1 MLCYSDILRVI
12 YKTNHLQNE
21 SVLYNIIYNT
31 MAGIRNMLCLCPK
44 QAFKVG
50 RSDHGF
56 FVGLSKTL
64 DR

>member
-1 MLCYSDILRVI
+1 
-12 YKTNHLQNE
+12 
-21 SVLYNIIYNT
+21 
-31 MAGIRNMLCLCPK
+31 MAGIGNMLCSRPK

-64 DR
+64 GIDPSIHDFKFFKTFKAGDFLTAALNERHF

>member
-1 MLCYSDILRVI
+1 
-12 YKTNHLQNE
+12 
-21 SVLYNIIYNT
+21 
-31 MAGIRNMLCLCPK
+31 MAGIGNMLCLCPK

-50 RSDHGF
+50 QSDHGF

>member
-1 MLCYSDILRVI
+1 MCYSHTLC
-12 YKTNHLQNE
+12 NLQNE
-21 SVLYNIIYNT
+21 SVLYNITISYNT
-31 MAGIRNMLCLCPK
+31 MVGIGNMLCLRPK

-64 DR
+64 GR